1 MVVPPNLEITPP
13 STDGIDFAYVDGV
26 LRLDTSIALKNNGYH
41 FGGFAITPDITNFT
55 ISVRGLVENIEVA
68 NDTSDPVDI
77 PIGTSR
83 LVPVSVGVR
92 LAPLISTGY
101 IIFEPANITFF
112 LGGGA
117 TTTRGLL
124 DVAASVTIGLP
135 MEEPLISD
143 FDLDF
148 QNSTFSNITG
158 GKEWRLPY
166 TIRSADIIQGNASA
180 ALTLLNVTGG
190 SIGNTTAEIPLGTEA
205 MGNLTFAISD
215 ESFLDLM
222 AGPQDL
228 TLQVQLTLP
237 GDLTFNREVTI
248 PWDPSGGG

>member
-13 STDGIDFAYVDGV
+13 STDGVDFTYVDGV
-26 LRLDTSIALKNNGYH
+26 LRLDTSIALKNNGYY
-41 FGGFAITPDITNFT
+41 FGGFAVTPDITNFT
-55 ISVRGLVENIEVA
+55 ISVRGLVEDIEVA

-101 IIFEPANITFF
+101 IIFEPANITFI

-143 FDLDF
+143 LDLDF

-180 ALTLLNVTGG
+180 ALTLLNGTGG
-190 SIGNTTAEIPLGTEA
+190 FIGNATTDIPLGTEA

-228 TLQVQLTLP
+228 TLRVQMTLP
-237 GDLTFNREVTI
+237 GDLTFSREIAI